1 VGTNTPFAFLDPLK
15 GMPHLS
21 DRSERKN
28 NDFNLFLKR
37 GMNMLLSGFYLLHF
51 GILGLECISMK
62 QSNCLLQIMNNTLFN
77 STSYGIMDRTGFA
90 SALGSDMPFK
100 MGLDQ
105 IQRGD
110 ILEILLTRENLHL
123 KIMRGTR

>member
-1 VGTNTPFAFLDPLK
+1 
-15 GMPHLS
+15 
-21 DRSERKN
+21 
-28 NDFNLFLKR
+28 
-37 GMNMLLSGFYLLHF
+37 
-51 GILGLECISMK
+51 MK